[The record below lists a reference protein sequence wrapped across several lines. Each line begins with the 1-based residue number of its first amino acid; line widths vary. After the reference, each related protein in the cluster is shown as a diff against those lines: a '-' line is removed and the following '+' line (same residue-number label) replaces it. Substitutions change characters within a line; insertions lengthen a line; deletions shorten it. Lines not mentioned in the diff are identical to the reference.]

1 MEDLGKFR
9 NQGGF
14 RTWLFTIARSR
25 AMDHFRRRKPE
36 IPLNEINLHAHEADP
51 LTEVIRR
58 DQVDQMRSNINQL
71 HENDK
76 DLIRL
81 RYVSGL
87 SFAEIGKVLNR
98 SEGAV
103 KKRLYRLIARLSDQ
117 MEIDH
122 E

>member
-1 MEDLGKFR
+1 M
-9 NQGGF
+9 
-14 RTWLFTIARSR
+14 
-25 AMDHFRRRKPE
+25 
-36 IPLNEINLHAHEADP
+36 
-51 LTEVIRR
+51 
-58 DQVDQMRSNINQL
+58 
-71 HENDK
+71 
-76 DLIRL
+76 IRL